1 MTSIVTKTGD
11 AGMTG
16 IIGGRRLS
24 KTNPCF
30 HACGT
35 VDELNALI
43 GVTLA
48 EEHVPLH
55 VREQLERTQ
64 HLLFQVGADL
74 ATPLESGF
82 TIERMHPSQIEIVEE
97 WICTLEESLPPIT
110 YFILP
115 SGSRPGALLH
125 QARTVCRRAERWV
138 VAFSQEENINKYTYI
153 YLNRF
158 SDYLFLAAR
167 KVNIENAAPEMRA
180 LFSSS

>member
-16 IIGGRRLS
+16 IIGGKRLS

-55 VREQLERTQ
+55 IREQLECTQ
-64 HLLFQVGADL
+64 HLLFQIGADL

-82 TIERMHPSQIEIVEE
+82 TLERMRPSQIEIVEKGGFY
-97 WICTLEESLPPIT
+97 TQKKLPPPPP
-110 YFILP
+110 LP
-115 SGSRPGALLH
+115 PPPGPPPPPPPPPRPRRFKRKKGGGGGNFSGVDKPPLSH
-125 QARTVCRRAERWV
+125 
-138 VAFSQEENINKYTYI
+138 
-153 YLNRF
+153 
-158 SDYLFLAAR
+158 D
-167 KVNIENAAPEMRA
+167 
-180 LFSSS
+180 